1 MNRAS
6 NYIGKPI
13 FTEAGEPLDTI
24 NDVIFDPRT
33 HQILCFVVEPGGWSG
48 GTKIL
53 PWNDEHSIT
62 SDAVIVSSHEQVVLA
77 RKVPDIQQIL
87 ETAQVVVGKQ
97 MIAPDEHQLGIL
109 NDVYFDAK
117 TGTILEYEISIGN
130 SSTTVA
136 DQRIML
142 QPDDVEFEMRRGTKL
157 QVSATTAE
165 LLEQHV
171 HTE

>member
-13 FTEAGEPLDTI
+13 FTEAGEQLDTI
-24 NDVIFDPRT
+24 NDVIFDPRI

-48 GTKIL
+48 GAKIL
-53 PWNDEHSIT
+53 PWNDELSIT
-62 SDAVIVSSHEQVVLA
+62 SDAVIVSSHAQVMLA

-87 ETAQVVVGKQ
+87 ETTQVVVGKQ
-97 MIAPDEHQLGIL
+97 LIAPDGHQLGIL

-117 TGTILEYEISIGN
+117 TGTILEYEVIG
-130 SSTTVA
+130 SSTTTVA
-136 DQRIML
+136 DQRTML
-142 QPDDVEFEMRRGTKL
+142 QPDDVEFEMRRGTTL

-165 LLEQHV
+165 LLEHHV